1 MDSQNTCQEFMA
13 YTLQKSMEL
22 MTANLGH
29 YSKANN
35 KWRLGA
41 TQFTRYMHSPLSE
54 IPVIRHLF
62 EH

>member
-1 MDSQNTCQEFMA
+1 MA